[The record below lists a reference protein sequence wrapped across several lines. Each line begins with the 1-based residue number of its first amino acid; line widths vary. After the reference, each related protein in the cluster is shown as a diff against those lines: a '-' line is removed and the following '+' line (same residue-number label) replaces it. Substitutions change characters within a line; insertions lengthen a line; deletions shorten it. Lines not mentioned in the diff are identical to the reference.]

1 MDIRKLSETEYE
13 KSLQLSQ
20 YAFQYKVKEEDLP
33 RRYEM
38 MKKQEIWGEFEN
50 EDLFSKLHILS
61 LEINIENQRFPMGG
75 IAGVATWPE
84 HRRKGSVTRLLHQ
97 ALLSMKEK
105 GQTIS
110 LLHPF
115 NIQFYRR
122 FGWELTASVNKYTLE
137 KSDLVRYADLPG
149 SVSRLKKEDGNAL
162 LNLVYEEWFHT
173 YNHLLVRTDDW
184 WDNHV
189 FTEGYDRIIY
199 KDKEGTPKGY
209 LCCKVSDRSMDVQE
223 FIYLSEDA
231 RRALWNFICQHDSMV
246 DKVKIIAP
254 ANDQLPY
261 LISNPR
267 IHQELYPYFMAR
279 IVDVEGFLKQYPFKP
294 NNQALKISITDEKA
308 DWNKGTYSIKENEI
322 TRETESDEETL
333 SMDIQTLTAA
343 LLGSQKPSFFYLN
356 AEKLKVMLKTLF
368 DLNRSLQK
376 SLQLFLISSNVY
388 CLSYIG

>member
-50 EDLFSKLHILS
+50 EDLLSKLHILS

-84 HRRKGSVTRLLHQ
+84 HRRKGSVTRLLHR

-137 KSDLVRYADLPG
+137 KSDLVRYPDLPG
-149 SVSRLKKEDGNAL
+149 TVSRLKKKDGNDL

-267 IHQELYPYFMAR
+267 IHQEHYPYFMAR

-294 NNQALKISITDEKA
+294 NNPAMKISITDEKA
-308 DWNKGTYSIKENEI
+308 DWNNGTYSIKENEI

-333 SMDIQTLTAA
+333 SMDIQTLTVA
-343 LLGSQKPSFFYLN
+343 LLGSQKPSFLFECGKIKGN
-356 AEKLKVMLKTLF
+356 AENVVRFEQIITNKPAA
-368 DLNRSLQK
+368 
-376 SLQLFLISSNVY
+376 FLDFF
-388 CLSYIG
+388 

>member
-50 EDLFSKLHILS
+50 EDLLSKLHILS

-122 FGWELTASVNKYTLE
+122 FGWELSASVNKYTLE

-149 SVSRLKKEDGNAL
+149 TVSRLKKEDGNAL

-184 WDNHV
+184 WNNHV

-209 LCCKVSDRSMDVQE
+209 LCCKVSERSMDVQE

-267 IHQELYPYFMAR
+267 IHQEHYPYFMAR

-294 NNQALKISITDEKA
+294 YNQAMKISITDEKA
-308 DWNKGTYSIKENEI
+308 DWNNGTYSIKENEI
-322 TRETESDEETL
+322 TRETESDKETL

-343 LLGSQKPSFFYLN
+343 LLGSQKPSFLFECGKIKGN
-356 AEKLKVMLKTLF
+356 AENVVRFEKIITNKPAG
-368 DLNRSLQK
+368 
-376 SLQLFLISSNVY
+376 FLDFF
-388 CLSYIG
+388 